1 MDGVTGN
8 LAKSQAAIR
17 EAEVRF
23 EEKSE
28 GGVALPRVKVDYLSR
43 IVNRVY
49 SILDTSCRW

>member
-28 GGVALPRVKVDYLSR
+28 GEIALPTVRVDYLSKV
-43 IVNRVY
+43 VNRVVL
-49 SILDTSCRW
+49 S